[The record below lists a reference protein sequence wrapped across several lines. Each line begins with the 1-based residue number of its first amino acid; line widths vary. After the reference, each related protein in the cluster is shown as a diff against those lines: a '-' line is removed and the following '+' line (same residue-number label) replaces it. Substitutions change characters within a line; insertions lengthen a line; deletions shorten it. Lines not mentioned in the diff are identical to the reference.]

1 MKLVFPASTVPDL
14 IWFRMYYTSV
24 FPMGSAKA
32 KDHYRKTRLALLA
45 NPLLGRP
52 IENTPNIRE
61 LIVPQTPFSW
71 VYYLEGDEIRVIRI
85 WDGRRKRP
93 VDWEG

>member
-1 MKLVFPASTVPDL
+1 MQD
-14 IWFRMYYTSV
+14 
-24 FPMGSAKA
+24 AKA

-71 VYYLEGDEIRVIRI
+71 VYLEGDEIRVIRI
-85 WDGRRKRP
+85 WDGRRKRV
-93 VDWEG
+93 VDREG